1 MEPGKEKVSIAATP
15 AARWALAGGLALWT
29 AIGFTPFGRPD
40 PLPADAPA
48 GEFSAG
54 RAMVTVR
61 AIAQRPH
68 PVGSA
73 DHDRVRDY
81 VLAEFARLGLTPQT
95 QAGTGVFR
103 RYTGKVENIVA
114 RLPGSASTRPVM
126 LAAHYDST
134 RRGPGAGDDAHGVAV
149 LLETLRVLGQSARL
163 RNDVIFLVTDGEE
176 AGMLGAALFMN
187 GHPWRG
193 EPGVVLNFEARGT
206 GGAATMFETSQNNA
220 WLVHALRTA
229 VPAANATSFAYEVYR
244 RMPNDT
250 DLSVFKRDGLAG
262 MNFAFIEHPE
272 WYHRPQD
279 DAAHLDLRSVQE
291 QGRYALALTREFGA
305 RDLNQPPSGDAVYFP
320 TRLTG
325 LIVYSTA
332 WVQPLVHCRGVTSG
346 CGGRL
351 AAPRA
356 RVLVGLGISGSG
368 DSATPGSQGCS
379 GCDVSAG
386 MATGWSGDFVRRLD
400 DRAAGDRRRLA
411 AGSADAHPGV
421 IAAVDRAD
429 AAHADCCPRSPR
441 RGNRRCGGS
450 ALDADCGVP
459 ASQADGGVASQAVGR
474 RERLMPHTF

>member
-29 AIGFTPFGRPD
+29 AIGFTPFGRPL

-81 VLAEFARLGLTPQT
+81 VLGEFRRLGLTPET

-114 RLPGSASTRPVM
+114 RLPGTASTRPVM

-149 LLETLRVLGQSARL
+149 LLETLRALGQSPRL

-176 AGMLGAALFMN
+176 AGLLGAALFMS

-220 WLVHALRTA
+220 WLVRALRTA

-279 DAAHLDLRSVQE
+279 DPGHLDLRSVQE

-320 TRLTG
+320 TLVTG

-332 WVQPLVHCRGVTSG
+332 WVQPLAWFTAAALLAAAAAGWRRRVRGFWLVLVFLVPAILQLLIAKAAPGATYLLEWPLAGAAIS
-346 CGGRL
+346 CAVWMTAPPVIGGGWRL
-351 AAPRA
+351 A
-356 RVLVGLGISGSG
+356 VLML
-368 DSATPGSQGCS
+368 T
-379 GCDVSAG
+379 
-386 MATGWSGDFVRRLD
+386 
-400 DRAAGDRRRLA
+400 
-411 AGSADAHPGV
+411 
-421 IAAVDRAD
+421 
-429 AAHADCCPRSPR
+429 
-441 RGNRRCGGS
+441 
-450 ALDADCGVP
+450 P
-459 ASQADGGVASQAVGR
+459 ASSLLLLTPMFHTLIVALGPREGGIIVAVAALWMLITVSPQLKLVA
-474 RERLMPHTF
+474 

>member
-1 MEPGKEKVSIAATP
+1 MEPGKEEVSIAATP

-29 AIGFTPFGRPD
+29 AIGFTPFGRPL

-48 GEFSAG
+48 SEFSAG

-68 PVGSA
+68 PVGSG

-81 VLAEFARLGLTPQT
+81 VLGEFRRLGLTPQT
-95 QAGTGVFR
+95 QAGTGAFR

-149 LLETLRVLGQSARL
+149 LLETLRALGQSARL

-176 AGMLGAALFMN
+176 AGMLGAALFMS

-220 WLVHALRTA
+220 WLVRALRTA

-279 DAAHLDLRSVQE
+279 DPEHLDLRSVQE

-320 TRLTG
+320 TLVTG

-332 WVQPLVHCRGVTSG
+332 WVQPLAWFTAAALLVAAAAGWRRRVRGFWLV
-346 CGGRL
+346 L
-351 AAPRA
+351 VFLVPAILQLLVAKAAPGATYLLEWPLAGAAISCAVWMTAPPVIGGGWRLP
-356 RVLVGLGISGSG
+356 VLML
-368 DSATPGSQGCS
+368 T
-379 GCDVSAG
+379 
-386 MATGWSGDFVRRLD
+386 
-400 DRAAGDRRRLA
+400 
-411 AGSADAHPGV
+411 
-421 IAAVDRAD
+421 
-429 AAHADCCPRSPR
+429 
-441 RGNRRCGGS
+441 
-450 ALDADCGVP
+450 P
-459 ASQADGGVASQAVGR
+459 ASSLLLIAPMFHTLIVALGPREGAIVVAVAA
-474 RERLMPHTF
+474 LWMLIAVSPQLKLVA